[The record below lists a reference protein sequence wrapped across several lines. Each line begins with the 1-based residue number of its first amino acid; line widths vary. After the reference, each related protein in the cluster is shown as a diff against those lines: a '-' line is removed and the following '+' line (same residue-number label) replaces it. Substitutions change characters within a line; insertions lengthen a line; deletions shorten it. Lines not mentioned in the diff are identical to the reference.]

1 MGQVKPIFAML
12 FLLLAAIA
20 TPWCAAGCVA
30 EALAA
35 PTCHHEDSPK
45 VCDDPSTLVPDAS
58 LPAPL
63 LDLAP
68 VLVTVVPV
76 RRMPAV
82 YPFGVSAPRPPLRL

>member
-1 MGQVKPIFAML
+1 MDFKPSAAFSVGMEL
-12 FLLLAAIA
+12 ELQLLD
-20 TPWCAAGCVA
+20 
-30 EALAA
+30 
-35 PTCHHEDSPK
+35 PT
-45 VCDDPSTLVPDAS
+45 TLVPDAS